1 MIRYLRLVFLGL
13 LALSLIAVAIANR
26 DMVRVRLLPD
36 DLAELTGL
44 TWGMEL
50 PLFLVIFAAIIAGVL
65 VGFVWEWFR
74 EAGIRGK
81 ANAKSREVVRLE
93 RELATLR
100 DQKGSQPDDEVLAL
114 LERPQAR

>member
-13 LALSLIAVAIANR
+13 LGLSLIAVAVANR
-26 DMVRVRLLPD
+26 DPVRVRLLPD

-44 TWGMEL
+44 TWSAEP

-74 EAGIRGK
+74 EASIRGR
-81 ANAKSREVVRLE
+81 ASTTSREVARLE
-93 RELATLR
+93 RELASLR
-100 DQKGSQPDDEVLAL
+100 DQSGTAPDDEVLAL